1 MREEDHHLVIGDLF
15 ETLPAWD
22 EVMDLIIADPPF
34 NIGFDK
40 SSHEYGSSQYK
51 LYSDEMTDE
60 GYSGFSNRWIGA
72 CHEALA
78 PEGSMYIV
86 SGWTHLHHILS
97 AVHTSPFHMLN
108 HLVWRYTWGVYT
120 KRRFV
125 TSHYH
130 VLLLVKDPKA
140 YTFNRL
146 ERYQEDVWDDDP
158 DGDEAPEADLRR
170 LEGEERW
177 EDGDVWFFPE
187 YNRGNDPDRIK
198 GHPCQLPVKLLRKMI
213 LTSTNEG
220 DLVGDVF
227 SGSGGTILAARQTGR
242 RVVGFEIDPDYES
255 IIKRKAL
262 WGRPVERRGL

>member
-1 MREEDHHLVIGDLF
+1 MVKEDYVLVIGDLF
-15 ETLPAWD
+15 ETMPELREPI
-22 EVMDLIIADPPF
+22 DLIIADPPF

-40 SSHEYGSSQYK
+40 SSHEYGSKEYK
-51 LYSDEMTDE
+51 LYSDDMTED
-60 GYSGFSNRWIGA
+60 GYLDFSRRWIDA
-72 CHEALA
+72 CHDALSSN
-78 PEGSMYIV
+78 GSMYIV
-86 SGWTHLHHILS
+86 SGWTNLHLILG
-97 AVHTSPFHMLN
+97 AVNTSPFHLLN
-108 HLVWRYTWGVYT
+108 HIVWRFTWGVYT

-146 ERYQEDVWDDDP
+146 EKYQEDVWDEPADDDDV
-158 DGDEAPEADLRR
+158 DGRGGP
-170 LEGEERW
+170 EGEERW
-177 EDGDVWFFPE
+177 VEGDVWFFPE

-213 LTSTNEG
+213 LTSSDEG

-242 RVVGFEIDPDYES
+242 RVVGFEIDPEYEAV
-255 IIKRKAL
+255 IKEKAH
-262 WGRPVERRGL
+262 WDQSVERRGP

>member
-1 MREEDHHLVIGDLF
+1 MTEEEDHQLVIGDLF
-15 ETLPAWD
+15 ETLPAWGKPI
-22 EVMDLIIADPPF
+22 DLIIADPPF

-51 LYSDEMTDE
+51 LYADDMTDE
-60 GYSGFSNRWIGA
+60 GYAEFSSRWIDA
-72 CHEALA
+72 CHRALA

-86 SGWTHLHHILS
+86 SGWTNLHHILS
-97 AVHTSPFHMLN
+97 TVHSSPFHLLN
-108 HLVWRYTWGVYT
+108 HIVWQYTWGVYT

-146 ERYQEDVWDDDP
+146 EKYQEDVWDESADAEDGADP
-158 DGDEAPEADLRR
+158 RDV
-170 LEGEERW
+170 EGEERW

-213 LTSTNEG
+213 LTSSDEG
-220 DLVGDVF
+220 DRVGDVF

-242 RVVGFEIDPDYES
+242 RVVGFEIDPDYEAV
-255 IIKRKAL
+255 IKHKAM
-262 WGRPVERRGL
+262 WDQPVERREL

>member
-1 MREEDHHLVIGDLF
+1 MAEEEHQLVIGDIF
-15 ETLPAWD
+15 ETLGPWKGRF
-22 EVMDLIIADPPF
+22 DLIIADPPF

-51 LYSDEMTDE
+51 LYSDDMTDE
-60 GYSGFSNRWIGA
+60 GYYDFSRRWIER

-78 PEGSMYIV
+78 PHGSMYVV
-86 SGWTHLHHILS
+86 SGWTNLHQILS
-97 AVHTSPFHMLN
+97 AVHSSPFHLLN
-108 HLVWRYTWGVYT
+108 HIVWRYTWGVYT

-130 VLLLVKDPKA
+130 VLLLVKDPKD
-140 YTFNRL
+140 YRFNRL
-146 ERYQEDVWDDDP
+146 EKYQEDVWDEEPDP
-158 DGDEAPEADLRR
+158 EDPMDPTC

-198 GHPCQLPVKLLRKMI
+198 GHPCQLPVKLLRKMV
-213 LTSTNEG
+213 LTSSDEG

-227 SGSGGTILAARQTGR
+227 YGSGGT
-242 RVVGFEIDPDYES
+242 
-255 IIKRKAL
+255 
-262 WGRPVERRGL
+262 